1 MSRRQPIR
9 LTPRGELVF
18 GSLAGVAA
26 LFSMVIGFAA
36 LGDFLGI

>member
-1 MSRRQPIR
+1 MSGQRIR
-9 LTPRGELVF
+9 LTRRGELVL

-26 LFSMVIGFAA
+26 LFSMVIGFAI